1 MCEIRFNVSN
11 KDGKLEGML
20 NAIPSGI
27 RTEVVKEALRYF
39 LNDVRDSKVES
50 NYIDSSLLSNF
61 KTDVKQSLFSI
72 EDVFKI
78 LDSRQATVQSV
89 APSPII
95 VTQQIETKNEDI
107 IEVEEKP
114 SNEDEFDLD
123 LSNNEFDSNNIDVVD
138 MNDVDF
144 ENMDF

>member
-20 NAIPSGI
+20 NAIPAGI

-95 VTQQIETKNEDI
+95 VTQQIETKNEDT

>member
-20 NAIPSGI
+20 NAIPAGI

-78 LDSRQATVQSV
+78 LDSRQATIQSV

-138 MNDVDF
+138 MNDVNF